1 MAASPSR
8 TSDSLPRDEVTLV
21 PRFCPRC
28 LRAEEVEPHTTLC
41 GKCGETLRDRG
52 YCPIC
57 ESYLNQAVG
66 ELCAKH
72 DVPLEDEAAEPDPSE
87 FASRNWVTLE
97 TYADRSAAEG
107 LRIRLEAEGIPTFLD
122 GERMG
127 SAAMYQVATG
137 GVKLQVPEDS
147 LDEARILVSQTWSSP
162 VHEPDDL
169 DDAWDELAPEPGTTL
184 RTAMELLMFGLA
196 VLIGL
201 SVLGAALVVVVPRL
215 LG

>member
-1 MAASPSR
+1 MTSSSAR
-8 TSDSLPRDEVTLV
+8 TSDSLPRDEMTLV

-28 LRAEEVEPHTTLC
+28 RRAGEVEIHATLC
-41 GKCGETLRDRG
+41 ETCGETLRDCG

-72 DVPLEDEAAEPDPSE
+72 DVPLESAAVDPTPFE

-137 GVKLQVPEDS
+137 GVKLQVPEES
-147 LDEARILVSQTWSSP
+147 LDDARILVSQTWTAP
-162 VHEPDDL
+162 VHDPDDL
-169 DDAWDELAPEPGTTL
+169 DDAWDELAPAPGAML
-184 RTAMELLMFGLA
+184 RTAMERLMFALA
-196 VLIGL
+196 VSMGL
-201 SVLGAALVVVVPRL
+201 LVLGATLVIVVSRL
-215 LG
+215 FS

>member
-1 MAASPSR
+1 MASLPSR
-8 TSDSLPRDEVTLV
+8 FSESFQSDEETLV

-28 LRAEEVEPHTTLC
+28 LRADEVEKHAALC
-41 GKCGETLRDRG
+41 GRCGDALLPRG

-72 DVPLEDEAAEPDPSE
+72 DVPLEKGADDPDPTE
-87 FASRNWVTLE
+87 FESRYWVTLK
-97 TYADRSAAEG
+97 TFPDRSAAEG

-162 VHEPDDL
+162 VHDPDNL

-184 RTAMELLMFGLA
+184 RTTMELLMFGLA
-196 VLIGL
+196 VLMGL
-201 SVLGAALVVVVPRL
+201 LVLGAALVVVVPRV

>member
-1 MAASPSR
+1 MASASSQI
-8 TSDSLPRDEVTLV
+8 SDSFPHDEVTLV

-28 LRAEEVEPHTTLC
+28 LRAEEVEAHTTLC
-41 GKCGETLRDRG
+41 EKCGESLRDRG

-66 ELCAKH
+66 TLCAKH
-72 DVPLEDEAAEPDPSE
+72 DVPLEEAPTDPDPSE

-97 TYADRSAAEG
+97 TYSSRSAAEG

-162 VHEPDDL
+162 IHDPDDL

-184 RTAMELLMFGLA
+184 RTAMELLMFSLA
-196 VLIGL
+196 VLMGL
-201 SVLGAALVVVVPRL
+201 LVLGAALIIVARWL
-215 LG
+215 SG